1 MTIRVPEYEL
11 YGEQPAPM
19 PGADGF
25 WIHCEAISDRS
36 RLHGWVIR
44 PHRHR
49 RFIQILYIW
58 SGVGEILL
66 PDGAEALQVPAV
78 VEVPR
83 HRTHGFRFTHDVQGF
98 VLSVVP
104 ERLRPATSPGADA
117 VRQTPL
123 PPHDREAVR
132 LDRMLREIEIEYRM
146 HDRGE
151 PTVLAAIVDASR
163 AMIERLRRPTSM
175 PACDTGSEERDR
187 RRITALKILIA
198 THFRTH
204 PPVGFYAAELQVSA
218 SQLNR
223 ICRRHAGRNV
233 REMIAAHV
241 VEEACRSLV
250 FTMLSVKQIG
260 YNLGFSDPAYFTRFF
275 LRQTGRQPTDYRRER
290 PERTFGNEDAAGAR
304 SGT

>member
-11 YGEQPAPM
+11 YGEQPAPL
-19 PGADGF
+19 PRADGF

-58 SGVGEILL
+58 SGAGEILL
-66 PDGAEALQVPAV
+66 PGGAEAIRVPAV

-83 HRTHGFRFTHDVQGF
+83 DRPHGFRFTHDVQGF

-104 ERLRPATSPGADA
+104 ERLRLVTSVDA

-123 PPHDREAVR
+123 PPHDRAAVR

-175 PACDTGSEERDR
+175 PACGSGSEERDR
-187 RRITALKILIA
+187 RRVAALKILIA
-198 THFRTH
+198 THFRAH

-223 ICRRHAGRNV
+223 ICRRQAGLNV
-233 REMIAAHV
+233 RELIAAHV
-241 VEEACRSLV
+241 IEEACRSLV

-275 LRQTGRQPTDYRRER
+275 LRQTGCRPTDYRRER
-290 PERTFGNEDAAGAR
+290 PERIFGYEDAAAAR
-304 SGT
+304 PAGT